1 MIHETAIVEE
11 GAQLGEGTRVWHFA
25 HIRKGAKIGKN
36 GNIGKDVYIDTNV
49 IIGDNC
55 KIQNFASL
63 YHGLIVGNNVF
74 IGPHVCFTNDLFPR
88 ASIWNEERLVKTVVK
103 DGVSIGAN
111 STIIAGI
118 TIGEYA
124 MIGAGAVVT
133 KDVPNRALVFGNPAR
148 LRGFVCECGIK
159 LEKQSKKK
167 NLVLLLCPQCKKE
180 VSIEDTIYK
189 ECEV

>member
-11 GAQLGEGTRVWHFA
+11 GAQLGEGTRVWHFV

-63 YHGLIVGNNVF
+63 YQGLIVGNNVF

-88 ASIWNEERLVKTVVK
+88 ASIWNEERLTKTVVK

-118 TIGEYA
+118 TIG
-124 MIGAGAVVT
+124 AGTVVT
-133 KDVPNRALVFGNPAR
+133 KDVPNHALVFGNPAR
-148 LRGFVCECGIK
+148 IRGFVCECGIK
-159 LEKQSKKK
+159 LEKKSKKK
-167 NLVLLLCPQCKKE
+167 NVVLLLCPQCRKE
-180 VSIEDTIYK
+180 VSIEDTIYT

>member
-11 GAQLGEGTRVWHFA
+11 GVQLGEGTRIWHFA
-25 HIRKGAKIGKN
+25 HVRKGAKIGRN

-49 IIGDNC
+49 VIGDNC

-88 ASIWNEERLVKTVVK
+88 ASIWNEERLVKTIVK

-118 TIGEYA
+118 TIGESA
-124 MIGAGAVVT
+124 MVGAGAVVT

-148 LRGFVCECGIK
+148 VRGFVCECGKK
-159 LEKQSKKK
+159 LEKKSKKK
-167 NLVLLLCPQCKKE
+167 NLVLLLCPQCGKE
-180 VSIEDTIYK
+180 VSIDAAIYK